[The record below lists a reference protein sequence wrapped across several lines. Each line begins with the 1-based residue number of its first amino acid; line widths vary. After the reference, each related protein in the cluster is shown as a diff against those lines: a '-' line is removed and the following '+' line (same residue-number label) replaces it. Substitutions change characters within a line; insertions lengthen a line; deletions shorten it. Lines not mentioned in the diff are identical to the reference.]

1 MKLVSLLL
9 LFTILLFSNASV
21 VKIGVLA
28 KRGIEPTFN
37 KWGETAKYLTKK
49 IENRKFEIVP
59 IGFNNLLKAVEDKKI
74 DFILANSGFYVELEY
89 KYDVQRITT
98 LINKHISGVSQK
110 EFGGVIF
117 SHIDNAKRFNRL
129 EDIKGFNFVAV
140 NEKSF
145 GGWQMAWRELA
156 EVGIDRDDDLA
167 SLKFKET
174 HDNVVYSIINH
185 EADVGTVRTDTLER
199 MAMEGKIDL
208 SKIHII
214 NSKEYD
220 DFPFLVSTRLYP
232 EWPFAKLKHT
242 SDKLSKQVAVAL
254 MQMQPNALAATSA
267 SIEGWTTPLSY
278 EQVHSC
284 FKFLKIS
291 PYYQAIN
298 FLDVVHKYLYWILF
312 YFLLALIAI
321 GMFIYQ
327 FRLTKHLGE
336 TQNELVQ
343 TEKMASL
350 GRLVAGV
357 SHEINTPIG
366 IAVTAASHLS
376 EEVKTFESEY
386 ENETLTEESFKS
398 FIDVSIKSSEHIL
411 INLRRAAKLIQNFKQ
426 ISVDQ
431 ASNDVREFNIKEY
444 IDGIVVSLQP
454 TIKKTSH
461 VVDIIC
467 SEDLKINS
475 NPSVFYQIF
484 SNLIFNSFIHGFEDK
499 EIGHITITVDSS
511 KSYLEIEYKDDGKG
525 VSKESLEKIFDPFFT
540 TKRSAGGSGLG
551 THIVFNL
558 VTQKLNGNI
567 SISSKEDMGL
577 TYDMTFKGIHYV

>member
-1 MKLVSLLL
+1 MKLIYLFL
-9 LFTILLFSNASV
+9 LFTSLLFSDSSIV
-21 VKIGVLA
+21 RIGVLA
-28 KRGIEPTFN
+28 KRGVEPTFS
-37 KWGETAKYLTKK
+37 KWNETAKYLTEK
-49 IENRKFEIVP
+49 IENKKFEIVP
-59 IGFNNLLKAVEDKKI
+59 ISFNHLLKAVEDREV

-89 KYDVQRITT
+89 KYGVQRITT
-98 LINKHISGVSQK
+98 LINKHISGLSQK

-117 SHIDNAKRFNRL
+117 SHIDNEKRFNRL
-129 EDIKGFNFVAV
+129 EDIKGANFAAV

-145 GGWQMAWRELA
+145 GGWQMAWREL
-156 EVGIDRDDDLA
+156 EENGIDRDDDLA
-167 SLKFKET
+167 SLEFKET
-174 HDNVVYSIINH
+174 HDDVVYSIMNH

-208 SKIHII
+208 KIHII

-254 MQMQPNALAATSA
+254 MQMKSDESAAINA

-291 PYYQAIN
+291 PYYQSIK
-298 FLDVVHKYLYWILF
+298 FLDVIDKYLYWILL
-312 YFLLALIAI
+312 YFFLASVAI

-327 FRLTKHLGE
+327 FRLTKHLRE

-366 IAVTAASHLS
+366 ISVTAASHLAG
-376 EEVKTFESEY
+376 ETQKFAKEY
-386 ENETLTEESFKS
+386 KNETLTEDSFET
-398 FIDVSIKSSEHIL
+398 FIDVSLKSSEYIL
-411 INLRRAAKLIQNFKQ
+411 VNLERAAKLIQNFKQ

-431 ASNDVREFNIKEY
+431 SSNDEREFNVKEY
-444 IDGIVVSLQP
+444 LDGIITSLHP
-454 TIKKTSH
+454 TIKKSSH
-461 VVDIIC
+461 IIEINCPTELSVV
-467 SEDLKINS
+467 S
-475 NPSVFYQIF
+475 NPGVFYQIF
-484 SNLIFNSFIHGFEDK
+484 SNLIFNSFIYGFENK
-499 EIGHITITVDSS
+499 KVGHITITVDDSNN
-511 KSYLEIEYKDDGKG
+511 YLNVIYADDGKG
-525 VSKESLEKIFDPFFT
+525 VSEENLGKIFDPFFT
-540 TKRSAGGSGLG
+540 TKRTAGGSGLG
-551 THIVFNL
+551 THIVYNL
-558 VTQKLNGNI
+558 VTQKLNGSI
-567 SISSKEDMGL
+567 TISSKEDKGL
-577 TYDMTFKGIHYV
+577 TYNMTFRGIKYV

>member
-9 LFTILLFSNASV
+9 LFTILLFSNGSV

-117 SHIDNAKRFNRL
+117 SHIDNAKRFNKL

-254 MQMQPNALAATSA
+254 MQMQPNALAATNA

-291 PYYQAIN
+291 PYYQAIK

-327 FRLTKHLGE
+327 FRLTKHLRE

-411 INLRRAAKLIQNFKQ
+411 INLGRAAKLIQNFKQ

-444 IDGIVVSLQP
+444 LDGIVVSLQP

-467 SEDLKINS
+467 PEDLKINS
-475 NPSVFYQIF
+475 NPGVFYQIF

-499 EIGHITITVDSS
+499 EVGHITITVDSS